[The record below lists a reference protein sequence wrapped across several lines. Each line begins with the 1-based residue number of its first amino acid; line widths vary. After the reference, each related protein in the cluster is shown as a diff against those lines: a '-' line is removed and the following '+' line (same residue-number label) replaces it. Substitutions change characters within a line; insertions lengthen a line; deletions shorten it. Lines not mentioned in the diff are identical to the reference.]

1 MNYRY
6 CRCLGLRTELS
17 YYEFNMLTL
26 ILIVTISAP
35 NLSMIEEAYRDYL
48 GYKVVERGTVPK
60 ALAGVWGA
68 PAAAGRAYLLM
79 KPESGEE
86 VYLRFVQSDPT
97 EGYAPLRTFGWNATE
112 ILVKDPDDL
121 AKRLANS
128 PFRIIGP
135 PKNLSSNGNI
145 RAMQVIGPA
154 SEVLY
159 LTRPGK
165 SKYSLGS
172 ASTFV
177 DYVFI
182 VVVAGDDMESMRD
195 FYTRK
200 MKLPVTNAHEVPI
213 SILSNA
219 HGLPPEHRYRLAVA
233 QLPVRFLIEIDE
245 YPRSAAAA
253 RPKRKGDLF
262 PGMSFVSFAVKSI
275 DSLDLELIQPP
286 VVIKEAPY
294 NGRRVA
300 LTIGAAGE
308 LIELIETP

>member
-1 MNYRY
+1 
-6 CRCLGLRTELS
+6 
-17 YYEFNMLTL
+17 MLTL

-35 NLSMIEEAYRDYL
+35 NLSVVEEAYRDYL
-48 GYKVVERGTVPK
+48 GYKVVERGTVSK

-79 KPESGEE
+79 QPESGEK

-97 EGYAPLRTFGWNATE
+97 EGYAPMRTFGWNATE
-112 ILVKDPDDL
+112 IMVKDPDDL

-135 PKNLSSNGNI
+135 PKNLSFNENI
-145 RAMQVIGPA
+145 RAMQVVGPA
-154 SEVLY
+154 NEVLY
-159 LTRPGK
+159 LTRVPPGK
-165 SKYSLGS
+165 SNYNLGS
-172 ASTFV
+172 ARTYV

-182 VVVAGDDMESMRD
+182 VVVAGKDMEAMRD
-195 FYTRK
+195 FYAGK
-200 MKLPVTNAHEVPI
+200 MKLPVTKPHEVPI
-213 SILSNA
+213 SILSDA
-219 HGLPPEHRYRLAVA
+219 QGLNSEHRYRLAAA
-233 QLPVRFLIEIDE
+233 QLPARFLIEIDE
-245 YPRSAAAA
+245 YPQSASV
-253 RPKRKGDLF
+253 RPRRKDDLF

-300 LTIGAAGE
+300 LTVGAAGE